1 MTARANYAANEPL
14 SGLVPVQSLGCSQV
28 TKHRVEEGS
37 WVITGLPLWP
47 DINKTG
53 QRQKS
58 LEILLI
64 VENDSVMDTS
74 VGNKPGQNE

>member
-37 WVITGLPLWP
+37 WVITGLPLWA

-53 QRQKS
+53 QR
-58 LEILLI
+58 
-64 VENDSVMDTS
+64 
-74 VGNKPGQNE
+74 